1 MKTYS
6 FEELVAELGSAILM
20 AQMDMPTEQTEE
32 NNLAYL
38 QGWSKYLS
46 EKNNALVR
54 AASLAEQAAEL
65 IMNEFEH
72 QLADLQ
78 AVQDAE
84 LPDIPSIETDLEL

>member
-20 AQMDMPTEQTEE
+20 SQIDMPTEQTEE

-46 EKNNALVR
+46 ENNALIH
-54 AASLAEQAAEL
+54 AASQAEKASEL
-65 IMNEFEH
+65 IMSEFEH
-72 QLADLQ
+72 QLAFLQECEETEQCDVSSKKEDL
-78 AVQDAE
+78 A
-84 LPDIPSIETDLEL
+84 L

>member
-20 AQMDMPTEQTEE
+20 AELGMPTEQTES

-46 EKNNALVR
+46 EQSNVLVR
-54 AASLAEQAAEL
+54 AASQAEKASEL
-65 IMNEFEH
+65 IMSEFEL
-72 QLADLQ
+72 QLAQIQGKQKQEHKDVPNVDREQ
-78 AVQDAE
+78 E
-84 LPDIPSIETDLEL
+84 R